1 MLPPSTNKLL
11 IINSILLVAILSMLL
26 ILNYNDLINKII
38 PNHSDL
44 DEAYYDDE
52 AENKYYEKQDTINVC
67 YNGFEDDTVQLP
79 AEIFKI
85 IKSELGAYNWNEDFQ
100 EEDLHSLDHVML
112 FSKPYPSDD
121 TPFEKLVILI
131 FSNYSGN
138 YSHASA
144 GRISLFE
151 FQQYK
156 EIWHLTDKFL
166 AFGYGD
172 EYGLEPLDC
181 ELVQIGSN
189 NKYAVIVPT
198 SYSNMGHDKESRL
211 VFTEVEHSFRL
222 VFDFTSYEY
231 YTNYLSEMD
240 DAEGYSTMR
249 ILKSNKDFFDIETKR
264 EENEWSDKRQG
275 ALKRYIFDG
284 EGYVEFNKESDSST
298 N

>member
-11 IINSILLVAILSMLL
+11 IINSFLLIAILSLL
-26 ILNYNDLINKII
+26 LTLNYNELINKII
-38 PNHSDL
+38 PIHSDL
-44 DEAYYDDE
+44 YESYYEDE
-52 AENKYYEKQDTINVC
+52 AENKYYGKQDSIDIY

-79 AEIFKI
+79 EEIIKI
-85 IKSELGAYNWNEDFQ
+85 TKSELEAYNWNEDFQ
-100 EEDLHSLDHVML
+100 EEDLHNIDHIML
-112 FSKPYPSDD
+112 FAKPFPSDD
-121 TPFEKLVILI
+121 APFGKLVILI

-144 GRISLFE
+144 GRLSLFE

-156 EIWHLTDKFL
+156 DIWQLTDKYL

-172 EYGLEPLDC
+172 EYGFEPLDC

-211 VFTEVEHSFRL
+211 VFTEVEQSFRL

-231 YTNYLSEMD
+231 YLNFHSEMD
-240 DAEGYSTMR
+240 DAEGYSSMR
-249 ILKSNKDFFDIETKR
+249 ILKSNKEFFDIETKK
-264 EENEWSDKRQG
+264 EDNEWSDKRHG
-275 ALKRYIFDG
+275 ALKRFIFDG
-284 EGYVEFNKESDSST
+284 EEYVDFSKDSDT
-298 N
+298 PAD